1 MDESPAVRPSS
12 PFTVI
17 LLGGASLIAL
27 RKKDNGVRPIAVG
40 EVYRR
45 LASRLCCAAVRSEL
59 PDLFL
64 PYGQVGV
71 AVKGG
76 LEAAIH
82 SLRFHIKE
90 HGDKEDLCL
99 LKIDMQNAFN
109 ECDCSTFLHR
119 VKQHFP
125 DVFGWVQWCYH
136 TSAELRFGCHRLLS
150 STGVQQGDPLGPLL
164 FSLVVLEL
172 MDSIDPPQEL
182 LLQLWY
188 LDDGSFVGPRTA
200 ISDLLTQIS
209 KNGPK
214 FGLHLNMKKCEVFWP
229 SGDQLFSKFPVE
241 VRRVR
246 DKHGGVELLG
256 SPVWGI
262 TDFY

>member
-1 MDESPAVRPSS
+1 MFR
-12 PFTVI
+12 
-17 LLGGASLIAL
+17 
-27 RKKDNGVRPIAVG
+27 
-40 EVYRR
+40 
-45 LASRLCCAAVRSEL
+45 
-59 PDLFL
+59 
-64 PYGQVGV
+64 
-71 AVKGG
+71 
-76 LEAAIH
+76 
-82 SLRFHIKE
+82 
-90 HGDKEDLCL
+90 
-99 LKIDMQNAFN
+99 
-109 ECDCSTFLHR
+109 
-119 VKQHFP
+119 
-125 DVFGWVQWCYH
+125 WVQWYYH
-136 TSAELRFGCHRLLS
+136 TSAELRSGCDRLLS

-214 FGLHLNMKKCEVFWP
+214 FGLHLNMKKCEVFWA

-246 DKHGGVELLG
+246 DKHSGVELLG
-256 SPVWGI
+256 SPVWGT
-262 TDFY
+262 TDFIKSFVATQVGRVLELQSHLGDLEDPQAELHLLRSCLSTGKIGHLLRTVPPGSADEHFRHFDEGLRSTLSQILRCTISDSGWVQAMLLLRLGVLACGNLCVLHPLLSSPAVVSPTYL